1 MNNSVAILL
10 IALIVFSINSM
21 FSLLDTFSHD
31 ESYLELQTE
40 LISYFSLDN
49 YNSTSPPPFNAHNYQ
64 HNQHKQHANASN

>member
-21 FSLLDTFSHD
+21 LSLLETFSHE

-49 YNSTSPPPFNAHNYQ
+49 YNNTSPTSFNSHNY
-64 HNQHKQHANASN
+64 HHSQHKQHANASH